1 VTNTY
6 TFTNQNK
13 GKITPEKKMQE
24 LKTSSSIA
32 AELHQHLHQ
41 DQRFPRTSTLEDSFG
56 KPFKNS
62 IQSFFS
68 HRKCFSSVKIV
79 IAQQPFM

>member
-1 VTNTY
+1 
-6 TFTNQNK
+6 
-13 GKITPEKKMQE
+13 MQE

-32 AELHQHLHQ
+32 AELHQHLYQ
-41 DQRFPRTSTLEDSFG
+41 NQGSPRTSTLEDHFG

-62 IQSFFS
+62 IQSFFLYK
-68 HRKCFSSVKIV
+68 KCLISVKIV

>member
-6 TFTNQNK
+6 TFTNKNK

-24 LKTSSSIA
+24 LKTSSSIV

-41 DQRFPRTSTLEDSFG
+41 SQGSPRTSTLEDHFWKTFQKKFNPS
-56 KPFKNS
+56 
-62 IQSFFS
+62 S
-68 HRKCFSSVKIV
+68 HTESV
-79 IAQQPFM
+79 

>member
-1 VTNTY
+1 
-6 TFTNQNK
+6 
-13 GKITPEKKMQE
+13 MQE

-41 DQRFPRTSTLEDSFG
+41 DQGFLKTSTLEDLFE

-62 IQSFFS
+62 FQSFFS
-68 HRKCFSSVKIV
+68 HRKRLISVKTM
-79 IAQQPFM
+79 IAQHPFM

>member
-1 VTNTY
+1 
-6 TFTNQNK
+6 
-13 GKITPEKKMQE
+13 MQE
-24 LKTSSSIA
+24 LKTSRSVV

-41 DQRFPRTSTLEDSFG
+41 DQGSPRRSTLEDYFG

-62 IQSFFS
+62 IQSFFKY
-68 HRKCFSSVKIV
+68 RKCLISVKIV